1 MGGKNRLAEREGF
14 EPSIRFCRIL
24 TFQASAFDHSATAPH
39 ALEGAPLGKQVARG
53 NLVASRRLPLWLVG
67 MRRFGSS
74 PDAEEVE
81 ALARASLAALP
92 EPFAS
97 HLTGIVLT
105 VEDFADDALLADM
118 GIDDPFDL
126 TGLYHGLPIG
136 DKSVEHSGTLPDR
149 ITLFR
154 RAILD
159 EWAAG
164 SESLEHLVHHIL
176 VHEVGHHFG
185 LSDDDMHKLEHLA

>member
-1 MGGKNRLAEREGF
+1 MRLAM
-14 EPSIRFCRIL
+14 
-24 TFQASAFDHSATAPH
+24 D
-39 ALEGAPLGKQVARG
+39 
-53 NLVASRRLPLWLVG
+53 
-67 MRRFGSS
+67 RRFGTA
-74 PDAEEVE
+74 PCVVE
-81 ALARASLAALP
+81 IEAIARASLERLP

-97 HLTGIVLT
+97 HLKDVVLT
-105 VEDFADDALLADM
+105 VEDLADDETLSSM

-136 DKSVEHSGTLPDR
+136 QKSVDQSGTLPDR
-149 ITLFR
+149 IFLYR

-164 SESLEHLVHHIL
+164 GETLEHLVHHIL

-185 LSDDDMHKLEHLA
+185 LSDEDMHALEEQV

>member
-1 MGGKNRLAEREGF
+1 
-14 EPSIRFCRIL
+14 
-24 TFQASAFDHSATAPH
+24 
-39 ALEGAPLGKQVARG
+39 
-53 NLVASRRLPLWLVG
+53 
-67 MRRFGSS
+67 MRRFGPS
-74 PDAEEVE
+74 PDADEIE
-81 ALARASLAALP
+81 AIARASFAALP

-97 HLTGIVLT
+97 HLAGIVLT
-105 VEDFADDALLADM
+105 VEEYADDALLASM

-149 ITLFR
+149 ITLYR
-154 RAILD
+154 RPILD

-164 SESLEHLVHHIL
+164 TETLEHLVHHIL

-185 LSDDDMHKLEHLA
+185 LSDDDMHALEHLA

>member
-1 MGGKNRLAEREGF
+1 
-14 EPSIRFCRIL
+14 
-24 TFQASAFDHSATAPH
+24 
-39 ALEGAPLGKQVARG
+39 
-53 NLVASRRLPLWLVG
+53 
-67 MRRFGSS
+67 MRRFGPS
-74 PDAEEVE
+74 PDADEIE
-81 ALARASLAALP
+81 AIARASLAALP
-92 EPFAS
+92 EPFSS
-97 HLTGIVLT
+97 HLAGVVLT
-105 VEDFADDALLADM
+105 VEDFADDALLAEM

-126 TGLYHGLPIG
+126 TGIYQGLPIG

-185 LSDDDMHKLEHLA
+185 LSDDDMHALEHLA